1 MSEDMVRIPNDVC
14 DALVKVV
21 DYLYRD
27 EKRSYD
33 EDRAFDDVP
42 IPDHIFLSVD
52 KVSKWLDRS
61 SIEPAFLR
69 KVMD

>member
-1 MSEDMVRIPNDVC
+1 MVRIPKDVH

-21 DYLYRD
+21 DYLHRD

-33 EDRAFDDVP
+33 EDRAFDTN
-42 IPDHIFLSVD
+42 PDHIFVSVD
-52 KVSKWLDRS
+52 KVSKWLDLS